1 MAFTLPK
8 LLSSIAIVTREGMA
22 TVSFHGWWQT
32 VTEQIE
38 TNEDTQNQIIED
50 LTQTQAQLATT
61 QGELAAAVADIVA
74 AQADISGIQAEL
86 PTFVVKDSAAAP
98 VYAAY
103 AGQVISNPPTQAEMQ
118 ALDAAVVAQSTAITA
133 LIAALQTADVFS

>member
-1 MAFTLPK
+1 MAFKLPR
-8 LLSSIAIVTREGMA
+8 LLSGFAIVTREGLA
-22 TVSFHGWWQT
+22 TSAFHGWWQT

-38 TNEDTQNQIIED
+38 TNEDTQNQIITD
-50 LTQTQAQLATT
+50 LTQTQAELATT

-74 AQADISGIQAEL
+74 AQSDISSIQADL
-86 PTFVVKDSAAAP
+86 PTFVVKDSTAAP

-103 AGQVISNPPTQAEMQ
+103 AGQVISNPPTQAEVQ

-133 LIAALQTADVFS
+133 LIAALQSADVFS